1 MIKKEMT
8 TILGSGLSGM
18 GAVKLAI
25 KKNIS
30 VYLSDHSVISDD
42 VKEFLLKNN
51 IKFEENGHNWDKIS
65 SSKEIVISPGIS
77 SNKIIEN
84 IPLFDK
90 KNIISEIEFASRY
103 TNSFLIAVTGS
114 NGKTTTSYLIYHI
127 LKSSGFNVGIAGNM
141 GKSFSE
147 SISDSQFEYYVLE
160 VSSFQLDHI
169 VKFKPDISIITNI
182 SEDHLD
188 RYNYSFSNYIS
199 SKFRITK
206 NQTLDNTLILNGK
219 CENSINFL
227 KDIKIKSQ
235 LIITNKN
242 KINNEKSDMIF
253 LKENKINSTINNNYL
268 MMDINN
274 LSIQGNHNIQNSM
287 AAICVAQLLNI
298 SNESIKE
305 SLRSFKNIPHR
316 LEHFLTIQKVKYIN
330 DSKATNVNAVYYA
343 LESVK
348 TPIIWIIGGVD
359 KGNDYSDLIPFVKN
373 KVKAIIC
380 LGKDNSKPIEFFSSH
395 CDLIVSTNNMKDAV
409 KSAYEFAKQN
419 DTVLLSPACA
429 SFDLFKNFEDRGD
442 QFKEEVRK
450 L

>member
-141 GKSFSE
+141 GISFSE
-147 SISDSQFEYYVLE
+147 SISDGQFEYYVLE
-160 VSSFQLDHI
+160 VSSFQLDDI

-206 NQTLDNTLILNGK
+206 NQTSDNTLILNGK

-235 LIITNKN
+235 LIIINKN

-268 MMDINN
+268 KMNINN

-298 SNESIKE
+298 SNESIKD

-380 LGKDNSKPIEFFSSH
+380 LGKDNSKPIEFFSNH

-429 SFDLFKNFEDRGD
+429 SFDLFKNFEDRGN

>member
-1 MIKKEMT
+1 MIKKQMT

-141 GKSFSE
+141 GISFSE
-147 SISDSQFEYYVLE
+147 SISDGQFEYYVLE
-160 VSSFQLDHI
+160 VSSFQLDDI

-206 NQTLDNTLILNGK
+206 NQTSDNTLILNGK

-242 KINNEKSDMIF
+242 KISNEKSETIF
-253 LKENKINSTINNNYL
+253 LKENKIKSTINNNYL

-380 LGKDNSKPIEFFSSH
+380 LGKDNSKPIEFFSNH

>member
-147 SISDSQFEYYVLE
+147 SISDGQFEYYVLE
-160 VSSFQLDHI
+160 VSSFQLDDI

-206 NQTLDNTLILNGK
+206 NQTSDNTLILNGK

-235 LIITNKN
+235 LIIINKN

-268 MMDINN
+268 KMNINN

-298 SNESIKE
+298 SNESIKD

-380 LGKDNSKPIEFFSSH
+380 LGKDNSKPIEFFSNH

>member
-1 MIKKEMT
+1 
-8 TILGSGLSGM
+8 
-18 GAVKLAI
+18 
-25 KKNIS
+25 
-30 VYLSDHSVISDD
+30 
-42 VKEFLLKNN
+42 
-51 IKFEENGHNWDKIS
+51 
-65 SSKEIVISPGIS
+65 
-77 SNKIIEN
+77 
-84 IPLFDK
+84 
-90 KNIISEIEFASRY
+90 
-103 TNSFLIAVTGS
+103 
-114 NGKTTTSYLIYHI
+114 
-127 LKSSGFNVGIAGNM
+127 
-141 GKSFSE
+141 
-147 SISDSQFEYYVLE
+147 
-160 VSSFQLDHI
+160 
-169 VKFKPDISIITNI
+169 
-182 SEDHLD
+182 
-188 RYNYSFSNYIS
+188 
-199 SKFRITK
+199 
-206 NQTLDNTLILNGK
+206 
-219 CENSINFL
+219 
-227 KDIKIKSQ
+227 
-235 LIITNKN
+235 
-242 KINNEKSDMIF
+242 MIF

-298 SNESIKE
+298 SNESIKD

-330 DSKATNVNAVYYA
+330 ASKATNVNAVYYA

-348 TPIIWIIGGVD
+348 TPIIWIVGGVD

-380 LGKDNSKPIEFFSSH
+380 LGKDNLKPIEFFSSH

>member
-8 TILGSGLSGM
+8 TILGSGLSGI
-18 GAVKLAI
+18 GAIKLAI

-77 SNKIIEN
+77 SNMVIEN

-90 KNIISEIEFASRY
+90 KNIISEIEFASRF

-147 SISDSQFEYYVLE
+147 SITDSQFEYYVLE
-160 VSSFQLDHI
+160 VSSFQLDDI

-199 SKFRITK
+199 SKFRIIK
-206 NQTLDNTLILNGK
+206 NQTSDNTLILNGK
-219 CENSINFL
+219 CKNSINFL
-227 KDIKIKSQ
+227 KDLKIKSQ
-235 LIITNKN
+235 LIIINKN

-268 MMDINN
+268 MMNINN

-298 SNESIKE
+298 SNESIKD

-380 LGKDNSKPIEFFSSH
+380 LGMDNSKPIEFFSNH

>member
-1 MIKKEMT
+1 MIKKQMT

-160 VSSFQLDHI
+160 VSSFQLDDI

-206 NQTLDNTLILNGK
+206 NQTSDNTLILNGK

-235 LIITNKN
+235 LIIINKN

-268 MMDINN
+268 KMNINN

-298 SNESIKE
+298 SNESIKD

-380 LGKDNSKPIEFFSSH
+380 LGKDNSKPIEFFSNH

>member
-1 MIKKEMT
+1 MIKKQMT

-77 SNKIIEN
+77 SNEIIEN

-147 SISDSQFEYYVLE
+147 SISDGQFEYYVLE
-160 VSSFQLDHI
+160 VSSFQLDDI

-206 NQTLDNTLILNGK
+206 NQTSDNTLILNGK
-219 CENSINFL
+219 CENSVNFL

-235 LIITNKN
+235 LIIINKN

-268 MMDINN
+268 KMNINN

-298 SNESIKE
+298 SNESIKD

-380 LGKDNSKPIEFFSSH
+380 LGKDNSKPIEFFSNH

>member
-1 MIKKEMT
+1 MIKKQMT

-147 SISDSQFEYYVLE
+147 SISDGQFEYYVLE
-160 VSSFQLDHI
+160 VSSFQLDDI

-206 NQTLDNTLILNGK
+206 NQTSDNTLILNGK
-219 CENSINFL
+219 CENSVNFL

-235 LIITNKN
+235 LIIINKN

-268 MMDINN
+268 KMNINN

-298 SNESIKE
+298 SNESIKD

-380 LGKDNSKPIEFFSSH
+380 LGKDNSKSIEFFSNH

>member
-1 MIKKEMT
+1 MT

-84 IPLFDK
+84 MPLFDK

-141 GKSFSE
+141 GISFSE
-147 SISDSQFEYYVLE
+147 SISDGQFEYYVLE
-160 VSSFQLDHI
+160 VSSFQLDDI

-206 NQTLDNTLILNGK
+206 NQTSDNTLILNGK

-235 LIITNKN
+235 LIIINKN

-268 MMDINN
+268 KMNINN

-298 SNESIKE
+298 SNESIKD

-380 LGKDNSKPIEFFSSH
+380 LGKDNSKPIEFFSNH

-429 SFDLFKNFEDRGD
+429 SFDLFKNFEDRGN

>member
-1 MIKKEMT
+1 MIKKQMT

-84 IPLFDK
+84 MPLFDK

-141 GKSFSE
+141 GISFSE
-147 SISDSQFEYYVLE
+147 SISDGQFEYYVLE
-160 VSSFQLDHI
+160 VSSFQLDDI

-206 NQTLDNTLILNGK
+206 NQTSDNTLILNGK

-242 KINNEKSDMIF
+242 KISNEKSETIF
-253 LKENKINSTINNNYL
+253 LKENKIKSTINNNYL

-380 LGKDNSKPIEFFSSH
+380 LGKDNSKPIEFFSNH

>member
-141 GKSFSE
+141 GISFSE
-147 SISDSQFEYYVLE
+147 SISDGQFEYYVLE
-160 VSSFQLDHI
+160 VSSFQLDDI

-206 NQTLDNTLILNGK
+206 NQTSDNTLILNGK

-235 LIITNKN
+235 LIIINKN

-253 LKENKINSTINNNYL
+253 LKENKIKSTINNNYL
-268 MMDINN
+268 KMNINN

-298 SNESIKE
+298 SNESIKD

-380 LGKDNSKPIEFFSSH
+380 LGKDNSKPIEFFSNH